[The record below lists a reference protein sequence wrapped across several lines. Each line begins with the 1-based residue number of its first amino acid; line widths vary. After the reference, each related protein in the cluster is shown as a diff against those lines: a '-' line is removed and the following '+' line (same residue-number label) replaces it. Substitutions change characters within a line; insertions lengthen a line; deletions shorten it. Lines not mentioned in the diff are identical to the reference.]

1 MGSFLVESKCEKKYW
16 IVGDAVG
23 LSPLWIIFAIIV
35 CGGLYG
41 ILGMLFGVPFVAII
55 KTWIDRIIEK
65 KYEG

>member
-1 MGSFLVESKCEKKYW
+1 M
-16 IVGDAVG
+16 G

-35 CGGLYG
+35 GGGLYG